1 MKDLVIHKKD
11 VTFDKTGKMIPLTRV
26 HRLPADK
33 YSKRFNE
40 VLNMKIAEGVING
53 QLGQDRGES
62 AEGIEGEFKPDQHPA
77 GDSAKQPVESSS

>member
-11 VTFDKTGKMIPLTRV
+11 VIFDRKGRMIPLTRV

-40 VLNMKIAEGVING
+40 VLNMKIAEDAIN
-53 QLGQDRGES
+53 
-62 AEGIEGEFKPDQHPA
+62 AA
-77 GDSAKQPVESSS
+77 